1 MKKTL
6 IMGLALALGLSACE
20 DIITMDGLT
29 YIKVKDANGVVL
41 GDNANSEGAVATI
54 GAVTLNAGD
63 KPVALGVE
71 TTFLFWDLGHGTDG
85 GLDHQWFVNKERMGS
100 TAGAN
105 NPSVAFAYIAIKEN
119 DIAGSWYLIK
129 ATGKIEFVPTGD
141 LAPENSTWICEASEF
156 GEKGNVVVANQY
168 VALVYKCPIALWGEI
183 VNDELLNWSDYY
195 KHLLPAVKWQVF
207 SDKLTVIRLA
217 PEVEDGETISFEM
230 HIKGSGYGENLYYVF
245 NPNYTAVK
253 ITLPKAIASIL

>member
-6 IMGLALALGLSACE
+6 ILGLALALGLSACE
-20 DIITMDGLT
+20 DIIRMDGLT

-41 GDNANSEGAVATI
+41 GDNANSEVAVTTI

-85 GLDHQWFVNKERMGS
+85 GLDHQWFVDKERMGS
-100 TAGAN
+100 TVGAN
-105 NPSVAFAYIAIKEN
+105 NPSVVFKYCAINQN
-119 DIAGSWYLIK
+119 DVVGSWYLIK
-129 ATGKIEFVPTGD
+129 ATGKPGLILSGQTAEAEDIF
-141 LAPENSTWICEASEF
+141 ICDASEL
-156 GEKGNVVVANQY
+156 GIRGNVVVANDY

-217 PEVEDGETISFEM
+217 PEVDGGETISFEM

-253 ITLPKAIASIL
+253 ITLPNAFIW